1 MDRMFREIY
10 REQLELYRATQVVQ
24 YPFPLR
30 GLLPTR
36 SLAVVSEAIERGL
49 QEAGAAVRP
58 LRPDARLFLTIN
70 LHQMVSMPLT
80 HPASPTRFSD
90 DVEAGLRSDIR
101 QIVTASNALTPA
113 DRPELAASHIL
124 RGTAQVLDGLRLN
137 SWRLWER
144 DE

>member
-36 SLAVVSEAIERGL
+36 SLAVVSDAIERGL
-49 QEAGAAVRP
+49 QEAGGVRP
-58 LRPDARLFLTIN
+58 LRPDARLFLTVN
-70 LHQMVSMPLT
+70 LHQMVSLPLS
-80 HPASPTRFSD
+80 HPASPTELSG
-90 DVEAGLRSDIR
+90 DVEAGLRADVR
-101 QIVTASNALTPA
+101 RIVTASNELTPSE
-113 DRPELAASHIL
+113 RPELAASHIL